1 MLITD
6 RELWLLNLY
15 RSSELHGALLMARL
29 ARSVSAPAL
38 ILGATRHCAT
48 EAGHA
53 AQLTEVI
60 VALGGRV
67 DPLADTIQQHY
78 SELGGTPAQLVDLLV
93 LSEVLEARVLASY
106 REHLQRDDVHPQV
119 RRVLES
125 ILREEKAHSGEQ
137 GWVEAALTQ
146 IDRGRVEASRSKWSA
161 IDSRAA
167 NRLRAE
173 LRHRF
178 GCEASA

>member
-1 MLITD
+1 VQITD
-6 RELWLLNLY
+6 HELWLLNLY
-15 RSSELHGALLMARL
+15 RNSELHGALLMARL

-60 VALGGRV
+60 VALGGCV

-78 SELGGTPAQLVDLLV
+78 AELGGTPAQLVDLLV

-119 RRVLES
+119 RRALES
-125 ILREEKAHSGEQ
+125 IIREEEAHSGEQ

-146 IDRGRVEASRSKWSA
+146 IDTARVEASRSKWSA

-167 NRLRAE
+167 DTLRAK

-178 GCEASA
+178 GSEASA